1 MDAGG
6 AKKKS
11 QEHDDGL
18 DRIPAKAKL
27 EDRFLAWTRS
37 IIEILDHQSVWSLN
51 HAPKPHHHHLVIF
64 RPVVP
69 AAAGLLVLFFTR
81 IFPPR
86 LGLESLYV

>member
-1 MDAGG
+1 VDAGG

-11 QEHDDGL
+11 QEHDDRL

-37 IIEILDHQSVWSLN
+37 IIEILDHQSVWSRN

-64 RPVVP
+64 RHVVP